1 MRKILTALMAFGLAF
16 TMNAQTWQKI
26 WSPAEDNLKAQW
38 TYFWENDVG
47 GLSYWEYYEII
58 AFECK
63 DGFFDYK
70 TVIRAPDCDY
80 YSDVRIEFY
89 KDSII
94 SKQLSY
100 KDCECSSV
108 NIIILTKEETAPIWE
123 WLTEGH
129 NYSVR
134 FIVKRHD
141 MSDFDFTVT
150 GK

>member
-1 MRKILTALMAFGLAF
+1 MTALMAFGLAF
-16 TMNAQTWQKI
+16 TMNAQTWQKE
-26 WSPAEDNLKAQW
+26 WRPAEDNLKAQW
-38 TYFWENDVG
+38 TYYWENDVG
-47 GLSYWEYYEII
+47 ELIYWEYYEII
-58 AFECK
+58 AFACK
-63 DGFFDYK
+63 DGFFDCT
-70 TVIRAPDCDY
+70 TVLSNVPDHDY
-80 YSDVRIEFY
+80 CADVRIEFY
-89 KDSII
+89 KDSIL

-100 KDCECSSV
+100 KECERSFWGT
-108 NIIILTKEETAPIWE
+108 IIILTKEETAPIWE